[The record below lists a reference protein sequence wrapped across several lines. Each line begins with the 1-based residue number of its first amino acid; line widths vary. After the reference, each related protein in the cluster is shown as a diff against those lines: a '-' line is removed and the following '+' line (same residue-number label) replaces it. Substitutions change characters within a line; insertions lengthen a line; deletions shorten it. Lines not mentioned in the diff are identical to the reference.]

1 MNVAIIED
9 HINVR
14 QALQEV
20 LEAAGFQV
28 TVAAAAEGATLDP
41 GSLKE
46 ADALIID
53 MEMPGLDGVTAAE
66 LLRKAG
72 YGGFIVLMTGYPN
85 DLLSRRAAAAGV
97 NRTVEKTT
105 CPKELVSIVKAGLSQ
120 RAARA

>member
-9 HINVR
+9 HLNVR

-28 TVAAAAEGATLDP
+28 TVASAEGAALNP
-41 GSLKE
+41 SGLKGT
-46 ADALIID
+46 DALIID
-53 MEMPGLDGVTAAE
+53 MEMPDLDGVTAVE

-85 DLLSRRAAAAGV
+85 DVLARRAATAGV

-105 CPKELVSIVKAGLSQ
+105 CPKELVSIVKAGLTQ
-120 RAARA
+120 RVARA